1 MELNPIWV
9 SLTLMGIIGA
19 VVNAVRWFILDKD
32 FSKSSF
38 LITGA
43 WLLVGAFGFVLA
55 ILFK

>member
-19 VVNAVRWFILDKD
+19 VVTAVRWFILDKD
-32 FSKSSF
+32 FSTSSF
-38 LITGA
+38 LITGG
-43 WLLVGAFGFVLA
+43 WRLVGAFGFVLA

>member
-19 VVNAVRWFILDKD
+19 VVNAVRWFMLDKD